1 MLTPKQKRF
10 VDEYLTNLNGTQAAI
25 RAGYSPNS
33 AHVIASENLRKPQI
47 ASAIE
52 AAMNGRAENA
62 KLNAGRVVEMIVD
75 TIERCRQA
83 VPVLDREGNPI
94 GEYRF
99 DASNVLKGCELLGR
113 HLGMFTDKTEVSGPG
128 GAAIPVIN
136 VTIG

>member
-1 MLTPKQKRF
+1 MLTPKQQRF

-25 RAGYSPNS
+25 RAGYSPKT

-83 VPVLDREGNPI
+83 VPVLDKEGNPI

-113 HLGMFTDKTEVSGPG
+113 HLGMFTDKAEVSGPG
-128 GAAIPVIN
+128 GAAIPVLN